1 VIGFPA
7 SIFAFAVA
15 LNGQM
20 PPVQTPAPATPFPGT
35 SVTPLPEATGS
46 RAPGTPPPTTAPREP
61 ATATPSAPPPAASA
75 TPEIVY
81 GYRFVPRQPD
91 HVAPGAPQIFA
102 IYLNSKSLVSRGP
115 IDMKV
120 LTDPGTVKVT
130 SGSGG
135 RQGEI
140 PRIAPGDFEATSTLP
155 KIPFI
160 AAGMT
165 VQLQF
170 IATGA
175 DGEKLT
181 VKVPVTLK

>member
-7 SIFAFAVA
+7 FILAVA
-15 LNGQM
+15 LTGQM

-46 RAPGTPPPTTAPREP
+46 PAPGTPSPSTPPRTPESAP
-61 ATATPSAPPPAASA
+61 PSAPPATAPA
-75 TPEIVY
+75 TPAIVY
-81 GYRFVPRQPD
+81 TYRFVPRQPD
-91 HVAPGAPQIFA
+91 HVATGAPQIFA

-140 PRIAPGDFEATSTLP
+140 PRIAPGDFEAVSTLP

-165 VQLQF
+165 VQLEF

-175 DGEKLT
+175 NGEKLS
-181 VKVPVTLK
+181 VKVPVALK